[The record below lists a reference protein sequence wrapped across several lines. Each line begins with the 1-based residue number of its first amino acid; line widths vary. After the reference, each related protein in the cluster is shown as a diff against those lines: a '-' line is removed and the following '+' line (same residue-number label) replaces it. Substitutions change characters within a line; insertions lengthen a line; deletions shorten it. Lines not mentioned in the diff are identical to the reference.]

1 MTERSLRVARMA
13 LFAALTLVLCYVES
27 GIVLPVSI
35 PGVKLGLANVAVL
48 VALYLMGPRW
58 ALGIMALKIVVI
70 SFFVGAPSM
79 MLYSLAG
86 SALAFGGMLAAWK
99 LNLFGIVATSVLS
112 AVLHNVG
119 QLLMA
124 MALMQTT
131 AILINLPV
139 MMVAAC
145 IMGTLTGSVA
155 AGTVKAL
162 PAVKLSGAAKQ
173 AKAPTRDKDQL
184 TSPPGAGLSEARS
197 SR

>member
-1 MTERSLRVARMA
+1 MTERSRRVARIA

-27 GIVLPVSI
+27 TIVLPVSI

-58 ALGIMALKIVVI
+58 ALGIMVLKVLVI

-99 LNLFGIVATSVLS
+99 LDLFGIVATSVLA
-112 AVLHNVG
+112 AVLHNAG

-124 MALMQTT
+124 MALMHTA
-131 AILINLPV
+131 AILVNLPV
-139 MMVAAC
+139 MIVAAC

-155 AGTVKAL
+155 AGTLKAL
-162 PAVKLSGAAKQ
+162 PAAKLAE
-173 AKAPTRDKDQL
+173 APRRSVSSALDEDQRASL
-184 TSPPGAGLSEARS
+184 RGAGLSEARS

>member
-1 MTERSLRVARMA
+1 MTERSLRVARLA

-27 GIVLPVSI
+27 TIVLPVTI

-48 VALYLMGPRW
+48 IALYLMGPRW
-58 ALGIMALKIVVI
+58 ALGIMILKVLVI

-86 SALAFGGMLAAWK
+86 STLAFVGMLAAWK

-112 AVLHNVG
+112 AVLHNAG

-124 MALMQTT
+124 MALMHTA

-139 MMVAAC
+139 MLIAAC
-145 IMGTLTGSVA
+145 VMGTLTGSVA
-155 AGTVKAL
+155 AGVLKAL
-162 PAVKLSGAAKQ
+162 PAITQAGASKHRF
-173 AKAPTRDKDQL
+173 PTKRR
-184 TSPPGAGLSEARS
+184 T
-197 SR
+197 